1 MQFPFSLRLTVK
13 ICQFLRLSTKRFLR
27 PSFKTCF
34 KNVASSDNNLLKRFN
49 CLHTWEKNE
58 YIKIHRVWLKIKD
71 RLSRVLIKT
80 SGIPTKIS
88 EFSSYSRCLYTL
100 TLVGHIVFETKHCER
115 KSLANISLK
124 LRWAKACKVNDSL
137 LNFRKNVKMANFERN
152 DNLND
157 FRNYFYS
164 FLFYKSIANF
174 FSI

>member
-49 CLHTWEKNE
+49 YLHTWENKE

-137 LNFRKNVKMANFERN
+137 LNKLQKKCE
-152 DNLND
+152 DGELW
-157 FRNYFYS
+157 
-164 FLFYKSIANF
+164 KEW
-174 FSI
+174 